1 MTILFVFFLVS
12 NTETH
17 TFATHLTVTPVNAKS
32 ESVKNIGMHNKD
44 ISHG

>member
-12 NTETH
+12 NTKTH
-17 TFATHLTVTPVNAKS
+17 TFATHLTINPVGAKS

-44 ISHG
+44 NGHG